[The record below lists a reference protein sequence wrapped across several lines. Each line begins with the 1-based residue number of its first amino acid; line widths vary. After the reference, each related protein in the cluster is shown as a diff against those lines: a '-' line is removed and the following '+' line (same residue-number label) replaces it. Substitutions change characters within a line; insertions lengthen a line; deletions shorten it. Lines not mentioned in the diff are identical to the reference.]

1 MRATR
6 KILIVFPAKLLGT
19 YIYQTGQTAVSRTA
33 CFYLLEIVFSAW
45 LGAAVLSVA
54 VIMLARMHRQVSE
67 QCTIGYLQV
76 S

>member
-19 YIYQTGQTAVSRTA
+19 YIYQTGQTVVSRTA

-45 LGAAVLSVA
+45 LGAAVLSV
-54 VIMLARMHRQVSE
+54 
-67 QCTIGYLQV
+67 GYLQV